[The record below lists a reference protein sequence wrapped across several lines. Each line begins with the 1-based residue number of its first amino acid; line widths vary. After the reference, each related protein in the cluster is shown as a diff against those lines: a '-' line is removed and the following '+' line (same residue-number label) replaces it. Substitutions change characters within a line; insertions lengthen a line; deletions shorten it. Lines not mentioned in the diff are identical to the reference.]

1 MGDSNPRP
9 AGDSETVT
17 DAAWFDANPGRR
29 YRARAA
35 SNGQVWL
42 VRKRGRVFLRTLAPL
57 PRIPTLE
64 REIEARWFSAAWPDL
79 TPHERAALVR
89 ESLRN
94 KKKGTDG
101 GAP

>member
-1 MGDSNPRP
+1 MGDGNPRP

-29 YRARAA
+29 YRARLA
-35 SNGQVWL
+35 SDGQVWL

-64 REIEARWFSAAWPDL
+64 REIEARWFSAASPDL
-79 TPHERAALVR
+79 SQQERVALIR
-89 ESLRN
+89 ESRRGR
-94 KKKGTDG
+94 KKK
-101 GAP
+101 P